1 MKNLISLMAMTVL
14 VSGCASQLKK
24 DCEST
29 NWFQHGESVAM
40 RGEWLSSDP
49 KLLSCRKEEAEI
61 SESQADQGFK
71 SGRIKYCTKE
81 NSYLVGKSGDPFV
94 PQFCEGSDVKTL
106 TSSHTK
112 GIRDYCAKSNGFTAG
127 ASGKKY
133 RNLCPTDLESGF
145 MPEYKK
151 GRLRYVEAQIKN
163 AEDRRRELDYK
174 MRLAVMEV
182 ASAQNKVHMLRSQQ
196 SSLEAQRIFANDS
209 NNQALKDDI
218 NNRISAADSNVR
230 QAEWK
235 VNDAERAKNSIQ
247 AEMDKLSKEIS
258 DYRTEMAGL

>member
-1 MKNLISLMAMTVL
+1 MKSLVSLLSISILL
-14 VSGCASQLKK
+14 SGCASHLKK
-24 DCEST
+24 DCEAT

-81 NSYLVGKSGDPFV
+81 NSYLVGKSGDPFT

-106 TSSHTK
+106 SSSHTK

-133 RNLCPTDLESGF
+133 RNLCPTDLETGF
-145 MPEYKK
+145 MTEYKK
-151 GRLRYVEAQIKN
+151 GRLKYVEAQIKN

-174 MRLAVMEV
+174 MRIAVTDV
-182 ASAQNKVHMLRSQQ
+182 HSAQSRVSMLRSQQ
-196 SSLEAQRIFANDS
+196 SALESQRIFANDS
-209 NNQALKDDI
+209 NNKALKDNI
-218 NNRISAADSNVR
+218 NNQITALDSDVR
-230 QAEWK
+230 NAQWK
-235 VNDAERAKNSIQ
+235 ANDAERARNNIQ
-247 AEMDKLSKEIS
+247 GEMDRLSKEIS

>member
-1 MKNLISLMAMTVL
+1 MKILISLLSITVL
-14 VSGCASQLKK
+14 LSGCASQLKK
-24 DCEST
+24 ECENT

-49 KLLSCRKEEAEI
+49 KILSCRKEEAEI

-81 NSYLVGKSGDPFV
+81 NSYLVGKTGDPFV

-106 TSSHTK
+106 TSNHTK
-112 GIRDYCAKSNGFTAG
+112 GIRDYCAKNNGFTAG

-145 MPEYKK
+145 LPEYKK

-174 MRLAVMEV
+174 MRLAMMELS
-182 ASAQNKVHMLRSQQ
+182 SAESKVSNLRGQM
-196 SSLEAQRIFANDS
+196 SSLEAQRIFANSD
-209 NNQALKDDI
+209 NNESMKNDI
-218 NNRISAADSNVR
+218 NNRISSLDSDIR
-230 QAEWK
+230 RAEWS
-235 VNDAERAKNSIQ
+235 VNDAQRAKNNIQ
-247 AEMDKLSKEIS
+247 GEMDRLSKEIS